1 MVWTLNALDFGQGR
15 LGAILPLGQHDLQQA
30 AGLGDRQ
37 GGGLRAH
44 LHAQAHQEGMC
55 RRLHV
60 GLQRP
65 GRGQGGVRAL
75 SAQGAAAGGGNNA
88 RIRPTGGAG
97 APAIIRSRVAAQ
109 LNDCSGWVAVDSN
122 GQFEC
127 VITGATA
134 SNVALEIWA

>member
-1 MVWTLNALDFGQGR
+1 MVLTLNALDFGQGR
-15 LGAILPLGQHDLQQA
+15 LGAILPRGQHDLQQA

-75 SAQGAAAGGGNNA
+75 SAQWAAA
-88 RIRPTGGAG
+88 GGAG

-109 LNDCSGWVAVDSN
+109 LNDGSGWVAVDSN